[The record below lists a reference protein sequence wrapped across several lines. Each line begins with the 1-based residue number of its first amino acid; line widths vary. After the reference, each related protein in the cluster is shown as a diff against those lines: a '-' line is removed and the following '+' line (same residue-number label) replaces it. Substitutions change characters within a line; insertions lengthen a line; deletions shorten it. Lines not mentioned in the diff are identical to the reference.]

1 MSSNRSAR
9 KAARALK
16 TPTKRKL
23 DVWGA
28 YFAEQKIA
36 GRTNADFMDNLLTI
50 NPDDA
55 HLQTFNDSDESTK
68 KQLRKKFSEF
78 VATSINFGD
87 KTYSDYKARNP
98 PPVAVAQSTGILHKV
113 GAAFHMLSSMVTPVK
128 TGGVVGPSPTQT
140 GTPTDTPAKS
150 SASGSPP
157 AFPATPGSPTASSP
171 NPTPYSTPS
180 SSTASSPNSTPS
192 STPASSAPSSP
203 RPQPTP
209 TPGNPT
215 PAAQTPCG
223 ATATPVGVA
232 GGGPAA
238 GGAPVVN
245 QAGNQVAAPGTGLGQ
260 TYRATPQFT
269 SGTNSDPNRYF
280 QAPPGNNAPFLPPVP
295 GAPPGAPLVP
305 NPNYVDT
312 NAIEYAGKG
321 DSFKD
326 VQDVHSEENN
336 LRAEFGEASAKSVI
350 PNVEK
355 QIESDIR
362 FDMFDMVLP
371 GFGEGSDNKL
381 YLMSERREEA
391 IVHQEPHFFPG
402 DYIGPL
408 NGMSVPPWQLQRE
421 MPVSEVKAY
430 SERKRKAVREKA
442 DVFHAYDDSSTNL
455 LGDDVGYPYSHSAGE
470 LKRSKRSPLEPVIRT
485 DLDWQHVKNPTGVKL
500 NKLGMRRVHD
510 ALREP
515 RNLQVDMAGVGGPR
529 LEHRR
534 SLEVILR

>member
-1 MSSNRSAR
+1 VAPC
-9 KAARALK
+9 AA
-16 TPTKRKL
+16 
-23 DVWGA
+23 G
-28 YFAEQKIA
+28 
-36 GRTNADFMDNLLTI
+36 
-50 NPDDA
+50 
-55 HLQTFNDSDESTK
+55 
-68 KQLRKKFSEF
+68 
-78 VATSINFGD
+78 
-87 KTYSDYKARNP
+87 
-98 PPVAVAQSTGILHKV
+98 
-113 GAAFHMLSSMVTPVK
+113 
-128 TGGVVGPSPTQT
+128 GGVPI
-140 GTPTDTPAKS
+140 
-150 SASGSPP
+150 
-157 AFPATPGSPTASSP
+157 
-171 NPTPYSTPS
+171 
-180 SSTASSPNSTPS
+180 
-192 STPASSAPSSP
+192 
-203 RPQPTP
+203 
-209 TPGNPT
+209 
-215 PAAQTPCG
+215 
-223 ATATPVGVA
+223 GVA
-232 GGGPAA
+232 GGGP
-238 GGAPVVN
+238 GGGQGAINYN
-245 QAGNQVAAPGTGLGQ
+245 QAGNQMAAPGTGLGQ
-260 TYRATPQFT
+260 TYRATPPFT
-269 SGTNSDPNRYF
+269 SGTNHDPSTYVPRAADNP
-280 QAPPGNNAPFLPPVP
+280 QFLPPVA
-295 GAPPGAPLVP
+295 GAPPGAPPVR
-305 NPNYVDT
+305 NPNYIPGRPGDV
-312 NAIEYAGKG
+312 AYQGKG
-321 DSFKD
+321 DSFND

-350 PNVEK
+350 PTVEK

-430 SERKRKAVREKA
+430 SERKRKAVLEKA

-485 DLDWQHVKNPTGVKL
+485 DMDWQHVKNPTGVKL

>member
-1 MSSNRSAR
+1 VPPC
-9 KAARALK
+9 AA
-16 TPTKRKL
+16 
-23 DVWGA
+23 G
-28 YFAEQKIA
+28 
-36 GRTNADFMDNLLTI
+36 
-50 NPDDA
+50 
-55 HLQTFNDSDESTK
+55 
-68 KQLRKKFSEF
+68 
-78 VATSINFGD
+78 
-87 KTYSDYKARNP
+87 
-98 PPVAVAQSTGILHKV
+98 
-113 GAAFHMLSSMVTPVK
+113 
-128 TGGVVGPSPTQT
+128 GGVPI
-140 GTPTDTPAKS
+140 
-150 SASGSPP
+150 
-157 AFPATPGSPTASSP
+157 
-171 NPTPYSTPS
+171 
-180 SSTASSPNSTPS
+180 
-192 STPASSAPSSP
+192 
-203 RPQPTP
+203 
-209 TPGNPT
+209 
-215 PAAQTPCG
+215 
-223 ATATPVGVA
+223 GVA
-232 GGGPAA
+232 GGGP
-238 GGAPVVN
+238 GGGQGTINYN
-245 QAGNQVAAPGTGLGQ
+245 QAGNQMAAPGTGLGQ
-260 TYRATPQFT
+260 TYRATPPFT
-269 SGTNSDPNRYF
+269 SGTNSDPNTYVPR
-280 QAPPGNNAPFLPPVP
+280 AADNPRFLPPQP
-295 GAPPGAPLVP
+295 GAPAGAPAIP
-305 NPNYVDT
+305 NPNYIPGRPGDV
-312 NAIEYAGKG
+312 AHEGKG

-336 LRAEFGEASAKSVI
+336 LRAEFGEASARIVI
-350 PNVEK
+350 PAVEK

-430 SERKRKAVREKA
+430 SERKRKAVLEKA

-455 LGDDVGYPYSHSAGE
+455 LGDDVGYPYSHSASE